1 MAEWPLF
8 RDLIQVESKR
18 VGSLVVRVSDQEE
31 LNLFYVPFFSSLSL
45 IVKKCQLA
53 TDLELDLVRSSYK
66 GKDTHEALVDWL

>member
-1 MAEWPLF
+1 M
-8 RDLIQVESKR
+8 
-18 VGSLVVRVSDQEE
+18 VRVLDPEE
-31 LNLFYVPFFSSLSL
+31 VDLLYVPFFSSLSL